1 MEDYRD
7 KHLQF
12 EILISDLSAAFVNL
26 PAEEIDEHIEETLR
40 QVVLFLGF
48 DRGTL
53 FQTSEKEEH
62 FFATHC
68 WAQLGYKSRKRY
80 FAGSEVPWF
89 YRRMR
94 KSTDSVRF
102 IKVSD
107 LPPEAHDDAAYLA
120 KYGLKSIIGIP
131 LVARGKTVGFVS
143 LGTSLEE
150 CTFPEQMIGRLRV
163 IGTIIAG
170 ALERKAAEIAL
181 KNAFKE
187 VRELKDRIQ
196 AENVSLQEEIQLIQG
211 HKEIIGRSDGIRK
224 VLRQIRQVAQTD
236 STVLI
241 TGETGTGKEMVAW
254 AIHKTSPRKGRAMV
268 CVNCAGLPP
277 SLIESE
283 LFGHEKGAFTGAVAK
298 QSGRFEFANSSTIFL
313 DEIGDLPME
322 VQAKMLRVLQDR
334 RIERL
339 GSPKSIEVDVR
350 IVAATNRDLVKGVKE
365 GRFREDLFYRLNVF
379 PIHVPPLRER
389 RDDIP
394 LLVAAFVQE
403 FSKRLGRNIDSV
415 SRKDMEALQRYSWPG
430 NMRELRNVIE
440 RAVILNQ
447 GSVLRIHVPEQP
459 SDTVHPPDTLD
470 DLERNHIIKI
480 LDKTGWRVSGDRG
493 AARILNINPKTLESR
508 MKKLGIKRP
517 ALHS

>member
-1 MEDYRD
+1 MVCGPSGTGKSHFIEALGHLAID
-7 KHLQF
+7 KGRTVAWHTL
-12 EILISDLSAAFVNL
+12 
-26 PAEEIDEHIEETLR
+26 ETLA
-40 QVVLFLGF
+40 VL
-48 DRGTL
+48 
-53 FQTSEKEEH
+53 
-62 FFATHC
+62 
-68 WAQLGYKSRKRY
+68 
-80 FAGSEVPWF
+80 V
-89 YRRMR
+89 RRHR
-94 KSTDSVRF
+94 ADDSINKAIAKLIRADLILVDDVGLLPVSTDAA
-102 IKVSD
+102 
-107 LPPEAHDDAAYLA
+107 EALFRVIDAAYE
-120 KYGLKSIIGIP
+120 KRSIAISSNIHPSGFDELMP
-131 LVARGKTVGFVS
+131 KTIATATVDRLMHNLLCTSS
-143 LGTSLEE
+143 LDYVL
-150 CTFPEQMIGRLRV
+150 L
-163 IGTIIAG
+163 AG

-339 GSPKSIEVDVR
+339 GSLKSIEVDVR

-517 ALHS
+517 VLHS